1 MKITI
6 VGSMKFYDEFV
17 KAKEY
22 LEEKGHEV
30 ILPKKDS
37 MPEPIPKDFKLKAM
51 QKFNENLE
59 KADAIL
65 VMNYTKGDKVNHIGV
80 NSLMEIGMAFNR
92 EKKIFVLNDI
102 PESCVHE
109 LEAINCVVMDGSLDN
124 VS

>member
-22 LEEKGHEV
+22 LEERGHYV
-30 ILPKKDS
+30 ILPRKDP

-51 QKFNENLE
+51 QKFNENLA

-65 VMNYTKGDKVNHIGV
+65 VMNYTKDDKENHIGV

-92 EKKIFVLNDI
+92 EKKIFVLNKM
-102 PESCVHE
+102 PESCLHE
-109 LEAINCVVMDGSLDN
+109 LEAINCVVLNGKLDSLD
-124 VS
+124 